1 MNKKSKN
8 EPVNLFGFITKV
20 TTNKYNK
27 VVIETSLGKRYYS
40 DLTFF
45 QNIHCYPTSDEWNNV
60 SIDRNGEGLI
70 WSSKFQVKI
79 NQVIEQAYQTEAL
92 FSQKHS

>member
-1 MNKKSKN
+1 MKMSKKEKPLDLLGS
-8 EPVNLFGFITKV
+8 ITKV

-45 QNIHCYPTSDEWNNV
+45 QNIHCYPTNDEWNNV

-79 NQVIEQAYQTEAL
+79 NQVIEQAYQTETL
-92 FSQKHS
+92 FGQKHS